1 MVHGRLVPNWD
12 GGAWMAN
19 EGIVTFYGRRG
30 DTYKLSVG
38 GTVNLRSEG
47 GTEWNTKTKG
57 QALTPGV
64 LTTLW
69 VSVSLSKK

>member
-1 MVHGRLVPNWD
+1 MVHRRLVPNWVS
-12 GGAWMAN
+12 GAWMAN

-30 DTYKLSVG
+30 DTCKLSG
-38 GTVNLRSEG
+38 DGTVNLRSEG
-47 GTEWNTKTKG
+47 GTEWSTKTKG
-57 QALTPGV
+57 QALTAGV

>member
-1 MVHGRLVPNWD
+1 MLVPNWV

-19 EGIVTFYGRRG
+19 EGIVSFYGRRG

-38 GTVNLRSEG
+38 GT
-47 GTEWNTKTKG
+47 EWNTQKKG
-57 QALTPGV
+57 QALTAGV